1 MKSALPALLLM
12 SVGIASAQSLSIVN
26 PSFESNLVQGPNAPV
41 FEIRTSAPTGWSYV
55 SDPQAVRGLLAAGS
69 SGGVYY
75 PGNAQGMDGANAYF
89 TVNGPGRITQ
99 TLTETLQPNTTYT
112 IALSSGSRATNETF
126 GGYEIRLETMSG
138 KLVGTWSG
146 ASRNLA
152 ATGTFATTSR
162 SFTTGST
169 PIGAGEALRITVG
182 QAGGISGA
190 FTDLDNIRIT
200 ATAAAPRPT
209 GTPIDVFLVAG
220 QSNAHG
226 WQANAAQLSAQNQHY
241 AVSPETGAL
250 LAYRQ
255 KLLGD
260 PQYSSGSIGA
270 LGTQGSGF
278 AGRFDGFGPELA
290 AGSDL
295 ASAQNTQVALL
306 KFAVG
311 SAGLNA
317 NFRKTG
323 PTDPNPSHHLYAT
336 MLATFQESLQ
346 QLRDQGFDP
355 QLKGL
360 FWLQGENDTGSDA
373 SLYAA
378 NIAQFVSD
386 LRADLDSPELKI
398 FLTEINGNMPVL
410 RDNPIQAAGTLLVNA
425 GMQSLATLDPNV
437 WFVPTGDITSGFAD
451 GIHYSAD
458 QTILIGQRWADSYLA
473 TIPEPGTAALVL
485 LSAAGLGLAG
495 FRSRQK
501 APGNAARVP

>member
-1 MKSALPALLLM
+1 MNRYLPALLLM
-12 SVGIASAQSLSIVN
+12 SVGIVSAQSLSIVN
-26 PSFESNLVQGPNAPV
+26 PSFETDPVQGPSAPV
-41 FEIRTSAPTGWSYV
+41 FEIRTSAPAGWSYV

-69 SGGVYY
+69 VGGVYY
-75 PGNAQGMDGANAYF
+75 PGNALGVDGANAYF

-99 TLTETLQPNTTYT
+99 TLAETLQPNTTYT
-112 IALSSGSRATNETF
+112 IALASGSRATNETF
-126 GGYEIRLETMSG
+126 GGYEIRLETASG
-138 KLVGTWSG
+138 ALVGTWSG

-152 ATGTFATTSR
+152 ATGAFATTTR
-162 SFTTGST
+162 SFTTGAT
-169 PIGAGEALRITVG
+169 PMGSGEALRITVG

-190 FTDLDNIRIT
+190 YADLDNIRIT
-200 ATAAAPRPT
+200 ATAAPPRPS

-226 WQANAAQLSAQNQHY
+226 WQANAAQLSSQNQHY
-241 AVSPETGAL
+241 AASPETGAL

-260 PQYSSGSIGA
+260 SQYSSGSIGGM
-270 LGTQGSGF
+270 GTQGSGF
-278 AGRFDGFGPELA
+278 AGHFDGFGPELA

-317 NFRKTG
+317 NFRKTA
-323 PTDPNPSHHLYAT
+323 PTDPNPANHLYST

-386 LRADLDSPELKI
+386 LRADLESPELKV

-410 RDNPIQAAGTLLVNA
+410 RDNPVQAAGTVLVNA
-425 GMQSLATLDPNV
+425 GMQSLAALDANV
-437 WFVPTGDITSGFAD
+437 WFVQTSDITSGFAD

-458 QTILIGQRWADSYLA
+458 QTILIGQRWADAYMA
-473 TIPEPGTAALVL
+473 TIPEPSVCML
-485 LSAAGLGLAG
+485 LAGAGLAG
-495 FRSRQK
+495 LAVHRRRK
-501 APGNAARVP
+501 VRPAAVD